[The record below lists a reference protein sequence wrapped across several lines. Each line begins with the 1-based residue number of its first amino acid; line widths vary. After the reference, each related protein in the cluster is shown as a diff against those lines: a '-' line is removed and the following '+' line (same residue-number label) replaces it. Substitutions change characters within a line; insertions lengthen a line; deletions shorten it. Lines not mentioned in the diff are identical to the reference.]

1 MFILAIETPG
11 PFGSTALLDQE
22 GNVLGFE
29 VSHGTMSHLKDLI
42 PMIDTMLKKCG
53 VSKDQIDLIAPS
65 VGPGSF
71 TGIRIGVSTARALCQ
86 ALGIKAVPVPTLEA
100 FCFKEAAADAVLDV
114 REAAADA
121 SSGGQAAGMQA
132 DSGRTA
138 VCAIINARRGQVYG
152 MIDGFMEPGPY
163 MLTDVIE
170 AYKSKME
177 PDGWKLLFFGDGV
190 DAYEKDIIEA
200 LGEPGQPGQ
209 PGPGP
214 SARFEFV
221 PESDRYQEAVSVG
234 RWAAKRIRECGAA
247 GAVNAGV
254 ETDVPAGDA
263 GDSLDAGAAGAAAAV
278 AALDA
283 EAGGAE
289 EVTGCAG
296 DYEQLLPDYMRRAE
310 AEQKLESGELPICR
324 GPKQE

>member
-1 MFILAIETPG
+1 MYILAIETTG
-11 PFGSTALLDQE
+11 PYGSTALLDEE
-22 GNVLGFE
+22 GKVLGYE
-29 VSHGTMSHLKDLI
+29 VSHGTMSHLKDMI

-53 VSKDQIDLIAPS
+53 VAKDQIDLIAPS

-100 FCFKEAAADAVLDV
+100 FCFKETAEAADTAATVPDV
-114 REAAADA
+114 RDA
-121 SSGGQAAGMQA
+121 GVAGK
-132 DSGRTA
+132 DRLPGNGRPTA

-170 AYKSKME
+170 VYKSKME
-177 PDGWKLLFFGDGV
+177 PAGWRMLFFGDGI
-190 DAYEKDIIEA
+190 DAYEKNIKEA
-200 LGEPGQPGQ
+200 LGEPG
-209 PGPGP
+209 PGP
-214 SARFEFV
+214 SASFELA
-221 PESDRYQEAVSVG
+221 PEADRYQDAVSVG

-247 GAVNAGV
+247 
-254 ETDVPAGDA
+254 T
-263 GDSLDAGAAGAAAAV
+263 GAAAAV
-278 AALDA
+278 ADALDA
-283 EAGGAE
+283 GQADVAVVDALDAGQAD
-289 EVTGCAG
+289 VASTALGCAV
-296 DYEQLLPDYMRRAE
+296 DFEELLPDYMRRAE